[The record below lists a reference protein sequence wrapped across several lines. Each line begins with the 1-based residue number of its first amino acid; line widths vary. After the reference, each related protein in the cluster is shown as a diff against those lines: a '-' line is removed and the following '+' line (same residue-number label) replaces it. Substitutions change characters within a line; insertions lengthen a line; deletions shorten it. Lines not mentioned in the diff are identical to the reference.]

1 MKFLLDQIEHLLQP
15 DTYAF
20 LATLFKQCPKDILMR
35 MDIMHFP
42 KNHIIMHTGDP
53 NKDVYILIKGGIEGV
68 DESVPT
74 IPYTFSDLRPID
86 ILGDYELFSNV
97 ATRYVSLRTT
107 TETTCL
113 RINAQDYLSWMK
125 TDINA
130 LFMRMGMLMLVLGQ
144 ETQFHRQFLFLDNE
158 TRLLLFL
165 LEQVE
170 KKAKN
175 FPYKIEASREQIAS
189 RIASSIRTL
198 NRTLSKLEDMGMISR
213 THGKIIISKQQSV
226 LIKVA
231 IHQAENDLRLTLP
244 KT

>member
-1 MKFLLDQIEHLLQP
+1 MKFLLDQIDHLLQP

-20 LATLFKQCPKDILMR
+20 LSTFLEHCPKQILMR
-35 MDIMHFP
+35 MDIVHYP
-42 KNHIIMHTGDP
+42 KGHIIMHTGDP
-53 NKDVYILIKGGIEGV
+53 NKDVFILIKGGIEGV

-86 ILGDYELFSNV
+86 VLGDYELFSNV

-113 RINAQDYLSWMK
+113 RLNAQDYLSWMK
-125 TDINA
+125 TDIHA

-165 LEQVE
+165 LEQVQ
-170 KKAKN
+170 KKAKQ
-175 FPYKIEASREQIAS
+175 FPYKIDASREQIAS

-198 NRTLSKLEDMGMISR
+198 NRTLSKLEDMNMISR
-213 THGKIIISKQQSV
+213 SHGKIIISKNQSKR
-226 LIKVA
+226 IEAA
-231 IHQAENDLRLTLP
+231 IHQAEADLKLTLP
-244 KT
+244 KI